1 MMSEVLKIIFFLQLI
16 NFHYSLAVL
25 QMDKSSG
32 FDDIGTPIWKLAG
45 CVFLVYCLLYV
56 SLFKGVKSSGK
67 VVWVTATGKQEKNT
81 RNQSKI
87 LNFKQKKGSHFVQN
101 VTPFC
106 SKHLPETYLWLHIEN
121 LKVLKHSIPFFYHIN
136 EKFILINIIV
146 ILGHGSFTG
155 KFFIMR

>member
-1 MMSEVLKIIFFLQLI
+1 MMSEILKIIFFPQLI
-16 NFHYSLAVL
+16 NVHYSLAVL

-81 RNQSKI
+81 RRNQSKI
-87 LNFKQKKGSHFVQN
+87 LKFKQKKGSHFEQN
-101 VTPFC
+101 VTPFMFEVWNFAC
-106 SKHLPETYLWLHIEN
+106 ISLQLHTCYYQF
-121 LKVLKHSIPFFYHIN
+121 S
-136 EKFILINIIV
+136 
-146 ILGHGSFTG
+146 
-155 KFFIMR
+155 